1 MGFWSYWRSPDQLR
15 NYYPRSLSRLI
26 PYGLI
31 FCLVIA
37 LIAIGANGCQSQ
49 AEIVSPLP
57 QHPKIHVY
65 FNQNQASRYT
75 DPYRNIERLGDNFVT
90 QIMFELRC
98 F

>member
-1 MGFWSYWRSPDQLR
+1 MDVNLKRESTTIAATSK
-15 NYYPRSLSRLI
+15 NPR
-26 PYGLI
+26 
-31 FCLVIA
+31 F
-37 LIAIGANGCQSQ
+37 
-49 AEIVSPLP
+49 
-57 QHPKIHVY
+57 